1 MHWTGEVT
9 GGERPGQG
17 KNSITAKVDT
27 SASEA
32 DSPGERAIPLRDVIS
47 YLALTGC
54 ALAFLWHFA
63 NIWLYGVTQAAE
75 PNLVIRG
82 FETALFFVL
91 LGLGIE
97 RMIAAV
103 RKRGRI

>member
-1 MHWTGEVT
+1 MRLQPRQEKALS
-9 GGERPGQG
+9 EQ
-17 KNSITAKVDT
+17 AKDLAAKGDSRRQWAT
-27 SASEA
+27 S
-32 DSPGERAIPLRDVIS
+32 LRDVLS

-82 FETALFFVL
+82 CETALFVML

-103 RKRGRI
+103 RKKGRI

>member
-1 MHWTGEVT
+1 MRLQPRQEKALS
-9 GGERPGQG
+9 EQ
-17 KNSITAKVDT
+17 AKGL
-27 SASEA
+27 AA
-32 DSPGERAIPLRDVIS
+32 KGDSRRQWATPLRDVLS

-82 FETALFFVL
+82 CETALLFVL

-103 RKRGRI
+103 RQRGRI

>member
-1 MHWTGEVT
+1 MRLQSHQEKALS
-9 GGERPGQG
+9 EQ
-17 KNSITAKVDT
+17 AKGL
-27 SASEA
+27 AA
-32 DSPGERAIPLRDVIS
+32 RGDSRRQWAIPLRDVVS

-82 FETALFFVL
+82 CETALFVVL

-103 RKRGRI
+103 RKKGRI

>member
-1 MHWTGEVT
+1 MRLQPRQEKALSEQAKGLAAKGDSRRQRVT
-9 GGERPGQG
+9 
-17 KNSITAKVDT
+17 SF
-27 SASEA
+27 
-32 DSPGERAIPLRDVIS
+32 LDVLA

-82 FETALFFVL
+82 CETALFVVL
-91 LGLGIE
+91 LGLGLE
-97 RMIAAV
+97 RMIAVV
-103 RKRGRI
+103 RKKGRI

>member
-1 MHWTGEVT
+1 MRLQPRQEKALS
-9 GGERPGQG
+9 EQ
-17 KNSITAKVDT
+17 AKDLAAKGDSRRQWAT
-27 SASEA
+27 S
-32 DSPGERAIPLRDVIS
+32 LRDVLS

-82 FETALFFVL
+82 CETALFVVL

-103 RKRGRI
+103 RKKGRI

>member
-1 MHWTGEVT
+1 M
-9 GGERPGQG
+9 RLQPRQG
-17 KNSITAKVDT
+17 KALSEQAKGLAAKGDSSRQWATSI
-27 SASEA
+27 
-32 DSPGERAIPLRDVIS
+32 RDVLS

-75 PNLVIRG
+75 PNLVIRSC
-82 FETALFFVL
+82 ETALFVVL

-103 RKRGRI
+103 RKKGRI

>member
-1 MHWTGEVT
+1 MRLQPRQEKALS
-9 GGERPGQG
+9 EQ
-17 KNSITAKVDT
+17 AKGLAAKGDSRRQWAT
-27 SASEA
+27 S
-32 DSPGERAIPLRDVIS
+32 LRDVLS

-82 FETALFFVL
+82 CETALFVML

-103 RKRGRI
+103 RKKGRI

>member
-1 MHWTGEVT
+1 MRLQPRQEKALS
-9 GGERPGQG
+9 EQ
-17 KNSITAKVDT
+17 AKGLAAKGDSRRQWAT
-27 SASEA
+27 S
-32 DSPGERAIPLRDVIS
+32 LRDVLS

-82 FETALFFVL
+82 CETALFVVL

-103 RKRGRI
+103 RKKGRI

>member
-1 MHWTGEVT
+1 M
-9 GGERPGQG
+9 RLQPRQG
-17 KNSITAKVDT
+17 KALSEQAKGLAAKGDSSRQWAT
-27 SASEA
+27 S
-32 DSPGERAIPLRDVIS
+32 LRDVLS

-75 PNLVIRG
+75 PNLVIRSC
-82 FETALFFVL
+82 ETALFVVL

-103 RKRGRI
+103 RKKGRI

>member
-1 MHWTGEVT
+1 M
-9 GGERPGQG
+9 RLQPRQG
-17 KNSITAKVDT
+17 KALSEQAKGLAAKGDSSRQWAT
-27 SASEA
+27 S
-32 DSPGERAIPLRDVIS
+32 LRDVLS

-82 FETALFFVL
+82 CETALFVVL

-103 RKRGRI
+103 RKKGRI